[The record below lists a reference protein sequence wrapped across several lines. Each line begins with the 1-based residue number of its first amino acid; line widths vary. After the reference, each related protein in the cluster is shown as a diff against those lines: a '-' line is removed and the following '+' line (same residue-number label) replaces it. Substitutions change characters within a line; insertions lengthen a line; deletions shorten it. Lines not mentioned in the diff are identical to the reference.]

1 MEVYKINFRD
11 YTLRKKGRG
20 VRNLHYIYI
29 LEEEIDKVE
38 EREVLE
44 DMEQEESEIVLPL

>member
-1 MEVYKINFRD
+1 MEVYKINFWD
-11 YTLRKKGRG
+11 YTLRKGRG

-29 LEEEIDKVE
+29 LEEDIDKVE

-44 DMEQEESEIVLPL
+44 DMEQEESEIMLPL